1 MNIVTDNNFNFFED
15 KKKTRVKVVTAS
27 PAELER
33 QSFFSSVFG
42 KVKSSLSEANKGIG
56 ELDDD
61 IKNALRSKTNEQGN
75 TDDYSA
81 SHSKK
86 TNSVVEALS
95 EDLKN
100 KLTRKNAIDP
110 TTKKMM
116 DNFLVALG
124 TTNNDQ
130 EGLNNLEDILS
141 AFNTS
146 IATNDSTL
154 AEEFKS
160 FLRNLKK
167 LMDSLKVSKGKI
179 MLDLSRMLEL
189 LNTESP
195 SLSSVVENYLSSLI
209 FPLEGTTIPDNIQLF
224 LDKIKSIK
232 SIKDESADLLVKIL
246 KKHYNVDMSPVDV
259 YNFSEYGIT
268 DSNVPQLLED
278 SNIERLLIDN
288 KEVSSYI
295 DTSAAKAFIES
306 LNSKEVSMPIWAQDT
321 WQSNNEKRL
330 KEFYKVS
337 RSADT
342 GTKNTPEW
350 TKNNYVNVL
359 NSLLR
364 PVIKAGT
371 EGMNPGV
378 DPDAFARLITQSFFT
393 SDPTHPTVR
402 SNVTLK
408 NGVMIPQEIKLTKFE
423 NKESLSKGFF
433 EIDEKEFIKMFTQV
447 TRNGSSL
454 YNNLLGH
461 ATLPHIQM
469 SPETNL
475 TPIGELTERQEAR
488 ANMEV
493 QHTIHSSAIKCLLRK
508 MPDFRPNMYYGVIS
522 QYDENDE
529 QINDILG
536 ITSKMP
542 FEKPLGSQLEQLL
555 RTYFVR
561 MQKVSIN
568 GMSIEPTTWN
578 FMGKPVPKVSSSFTE
593 SHKTELEFSLDQN
606 GLILNKFN
614 ALAGIY
620 GSDLEDTVKL
630 GDIENNYY
638 SQTFFPSTFFNNK
651 SRIDITI
658 MYNDFNSTKEG
669 HFGSYGATQK
679 LIMNDS
685 QVIDNP
691 KLGKIYGY
699 QNSYRAF
706 VFEDVRFLGSNSTLK
721 FERDSAGRVSAIT
734 VPILYKRISTV
745 DNNF

>member
-15 KKKTRVKVVTAS
+15 KKKTHVRVSTAS
-27 PAELER
+27 PEELER

-42 KVKSSLSEANKGIG
+42 KVNKTLTEANNGVG
-56 ELDDD
+56 ELDED

-75 TDDYSA
+75 TDDYYA

-116 DNFLVALG
+116 DNFLAALG
-124 TTNNDQ
+124 TTNDDQ
-130 EGLNNLEDILS
+130 ESLNSLEDILS
-141 AFNTS
+141 AFKST
-146 IATNDSTL
+146 TTDSVTL
-154 AEEFKS
+154 SEEFKS
-160 FLRNLKK
+160 FLRSLKK

-189 LNTESP
+189 LNTENP

-246 KKHYNVDMSPVDV
+246 KKRYNVDMSPVDV

-278 SNIERLLIDN
+278 SNIERLLIDD

-306 LNSKEVSMPIWAQDT
+306 LNSKEVSMPVWTQDT

-364 PVIKAGT
+364 PAIDAGT
-371 EGMNPGV
+371 DGMNPGV
-378 DPDAFARLITQSFFT
+378 APDVFALLITQSFFT
-393 SDPTHPTVR
+393 SNPTHPTVR

-423 NKESLSKGFF
+423 TKKALSKGFF
-433 EIDEKEFIKMFTQV
+433 EIDEKEFVKMFTQV
-447 TRNGSSL
+447 TRNGSSV

-475 TPIGELTERQEAR
+475 TPIGDLTERQDAR
-488 ANMEV
+488 ANMEA
-493 QHTIHSSAIKCLLRK
+493 QHAIHSSAVKCLLRK
-508 MPDFRPNMYYGVIS
+508 MPDFRPNMYYGIIS

-542 FEKPLGSQLEQLL
+542 FEKQLGSQLEQIL

-568 GMSIEPTTWN
+568 GMSVEPTTWN

-620 GSDLEDTVKL
+620 GSDLEDTVKF
-630 GDIENNYY
+630 GEIENNYY

-658 MYNDFNSTKEG
+658 MYNDFNFNKEG

-685 QVIDNP
+685 QTIDNP

-721 FERDSAGRVSAIT
+721 FERDSAGRISAIA
-734 VPILYKRISTV
+734 VPILYKRISTI